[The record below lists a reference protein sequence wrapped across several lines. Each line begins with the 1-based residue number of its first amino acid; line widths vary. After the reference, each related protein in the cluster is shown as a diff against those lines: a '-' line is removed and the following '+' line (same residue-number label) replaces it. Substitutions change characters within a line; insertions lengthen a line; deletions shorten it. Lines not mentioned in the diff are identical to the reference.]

1 MELWKELLISGLQNG
16 YDVLESINDSALKK
30 IIEDK
35 SYKVLLEI
43 KEVLNDS
50 NLTDE
55 DCFYKI
61 EKIVCVFE
69 AIGSNGGS
77 RHDF

>member
-61 EKIVCVFE
+61 
-69 AIGSNGGS
+69 
-77 RHDF
+77 

>member
-61 EKIVCVFE
+61 EKIICKLEENGVFCE
-69 AIGSNGGS
+69 
-77 RHDF
+77 RHDFG